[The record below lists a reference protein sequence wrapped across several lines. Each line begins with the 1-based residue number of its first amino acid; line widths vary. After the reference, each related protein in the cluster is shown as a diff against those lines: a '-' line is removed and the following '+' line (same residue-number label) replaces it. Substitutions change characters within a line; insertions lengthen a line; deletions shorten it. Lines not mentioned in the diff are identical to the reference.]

1 MFHLVFICCACVE
14 HVLII
19 DELLCYGMFDGHYHQ
34 DTQASNNSLKIDNY
48 VHFCPID
55 FREINNIHRHN
66 PLIIFMFDVPYPSI
80 NFWSATVNWTLR
92 TCYPLAFV
100 MYIWRLHWGKI
111 KAFGFIVFGKIHCK
125 IEFVRKLWLKGLM
138 AYQIKWERELEC
150 SVFMDISKDVHLVE
164 IF

>member
-66 PLIIFMFDVPYPSI
+66 PLIIFMFDVPYKLLKCNCQLDTSDMLSI
-80 NFWSATVNWTLR
+80 
-92 TCYPLAFV
+92 
-100 MYIWRLHWGKI
+100 
-111 KAFGFIVFGKIHCK
+111 GFCH
-125 IEFVRKLWLKGLM
+125 
-138 AYQIKWERELEC
+138 
-150 SVFMDISKDVHLVE
+150 VHLE
-164 IF
+164 TPLR